1 MTQDNKVVFST
12 EFFTIEEIGSGDDS
26 STDPYFRL
34 VSPDSSIACIFDS
47 SSRVLLVR
55 QFRPTL
61 GEYTLEFPAG
71 GIDTGEDAHVAA
83 QRETLEETGFDVE
96 LAAIGNS
103 YHLLINRTDSKMH
116 LFCGRT
122 REAKPVKNP
131 EPGVV
136 LVWVSRA
143 ELLSYSLDG
152 RYKQLGGLGLL
163 QILGGVLGLDIC
175 TCSNENLQFGLDG
188 LFAKNS
194 TNDV

>member
-1 MTQDNKVVFST
+1 LTQNNKVVFAT
-12 EFFTIEEIGSGDDS
+12 EFFTIEEIESGDEF
-26 STDPYFRL
+26 STNPYFRL

-71 GIDTGEDAHVAA
+71 GIDTGEDANVAA

-103 YHLLINRTDSKMH
+103 YHLLINRTGSKMH
-116 LFCGRT
+116 LFCGRA
-122 REAKPVKNP
+122 REANPIKNP
-131 EPGVV
+131 EPGVE

-163 QILGGVLGLDIC
+163 QILGGVLGLDIW
-175 TCSNENLQFGLDG
+175 TCSNENLQFALDG
-188 LFAKNS
+188 LFAKNA